1 MKWTCSRSWIVSARF
16 IFVIFTLIHTSCFCT
31 AAFLARFCVDTVT
44 FLFSRFMDGSL
55 TSWQVGF
62 LWKTVWTRLGILARG
77 PLRNCFMGGASRTST
92 ILLHV
97 LDHHL
102 SSGYILLRSA
112 FCSASC
118 PVVDPRREKF
128 ARVLSVV
135 VICGALPPRY
145 GLFGQLGSLW
155 FWWLVVCWLRGYL
168 PSCLFYAVALHFLH
182 ALLFLFLV
190 ASECCM
196 VPSVSKFGNLLRHG
210 WIEFVVA
217 NLEKSG

>member
-1 MKWTCSRSWIVSARF
+1 MGFLLIRPSSTVHLSWRRASLCLSLS
-16 IFVIFTLIHTSCFCT
+16 TLQFFEVDLLPFLDCLCTFHLCHLHTHSYVV
-31 AAFLARFCVDTVT
+31 FLHCCLLGS
-44 FLFSRFMDGSL
+44 FLCRHCHVLVFEVYGWITDILAS
-55 TSWQVGF
+55 GF

-168 PSCLFYAVALHFLH
+168 PSCLFSAVALPTR
-182 ALLFLFLV
+182 
-190 ASECCM
+190 
-196 VPSVSKFGNLLRHG
+196 PSVS
-210 WIEFVVA
+210 VS
-217 NLEKSG
+217 SGL

>member
-168 PSCLFYAVALHFLH
+168 PSCLFSAVALPTR
-182 ALLFLFLV
+182 
-190 ASECCM
+190 
-196 VPSVSKFGNLLRHG
+196 PSVS
-210 WIEFVVA
+210 VS
-217 NLEKSG
+217 SGL